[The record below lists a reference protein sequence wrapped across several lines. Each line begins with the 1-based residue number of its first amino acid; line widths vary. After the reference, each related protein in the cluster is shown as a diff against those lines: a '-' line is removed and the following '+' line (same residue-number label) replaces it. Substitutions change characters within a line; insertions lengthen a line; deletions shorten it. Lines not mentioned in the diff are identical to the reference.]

1 MKAKKIQKE
10 EEWKYEVMTNNLIL
24 LRHLTEIASSKRV
37 PDGNKKKVNFLTIF
51 FASQNYSIFQKLHCF
66 KLLIDLNLHNKK
78 GPNLD
83 LGQIQRLKILNVTKV
98 TNQLSKF
105 WF

>member
-37 PDGNKKKVNFLTIF
+37 PDGNKKKVIFSFNFAFSMLFQDFGLHILSLKDENFNFL
-51 FASQNYSIFQKLHCF
+51 
-66 KLLIDLNLHNKK
+66 
-78 GPNLD
+78 
-83 LGQIQRLKILNVTKV
+83 
-98 TNQLSKF
+98 
-105 WF
+105 

>member
-37 PDGNKKKVNFLTIF
+37 PDGNKKKVIFSINFAFSIFFFLLKNVAIVKDFGLQILSLKDENFNFL
-51 FASQNYSIFQKLHCF
+51 
-66 KLLIDLNLHNKK
+66 
-78 GPNLD
+78 
-83 LGQIQRLKILNVTKV
+83 
-98 TNQLSKF
+98 
-105 WF
+105 